1 MFDSPVIRA
10 IKHRFSSVDEII
22 QGYQTKF
29 ADLKSAFEGRAVL
42 ETEIA
47 VGRVEDAVDRVQSA
61 VRLLDITVT
70 RVLDIASEA
79 GGCESRSSFGHSDD
93 FRCMQPLRLS

>member
-1 MFDSPVIRA
+1 M
-10 IKHRFSSVDEII
+10 SSVDEII
-22 QGYQTKF
+22 QGYQTQF
-29 ADLKSAFEGRAVL
+29 ADLKSAFEGRVVL

-47 VGRVEDAVDRVQSA
+47 VGRVQSA
-61 VRLLDITVT
+61 VRLVDITVT

-93 FRCMQPLRLS
+93 FRCMQRLRLS